1 MSLEMEILP
10 NCPQRKDSM
19 SANVFVGLQLKVKNS
34 KSKNSRV
41 RSFSKMS
48 LPSLGSFKVSSSHI
62 ARMIKFNSEKQLK
75 MIFSLIQQSIV

>member
-10 NCPQRKDSM
+10 NCLQHKDSM
-19 SANVFVGLQLKVKNS
+19 SADVFVGLQLKVKNS

-48 LPSLGSFKVSSSHI
+48 LPSLGS
-62 ARMIKFNSEKQLK
+62 L
-75 MIFSLIQQSIV
+75 